1 MLLSLSA
8 RMKLCRCAPIIGQMA
23 CCSLGVEAEGE
34 GTPREGMEEMTGKFF
49 PNLLFVT
56 WITSLFQHTAGEY
69 EP

>member
-1 MLLSLSA
+1 
-8 RMKLCRCAPIIGQMA
+8 MA